1 MKQRVFGAAMLVA
14 VLSLGGLPR
23 AVAQEVGD
31 VAKGRMIATTICVE
45 CHVVGKGEFVSPT
58 GAAPAFARLAGT
70 AGMTSIALSAA
81 LLTSH
86 RQMPNIILQPDER
99 RDVIAY
105 ILSLK

>member
-1 MKQRVFGAAMLVA
+1 MKQRVVAVA
-14 VLSLGGLPR
+14 VLFGALSVFGVPR
-23 AVAQEVGD
+23 AFAQEGD
-31 VAKGRMIATTICVE
+31 VASGRMIATTVCVA

-70 AGMTSIALSAA
+70 PGMTSIALTAA

>member
-1 MKQRVFGAAMLVA
+1 MKQRVLAVVFAAVSVFGA
-14 VLSLGGLPR
+14 SL
-23 AVAQEVGD
+23 AFAQEEGD
-31 VAKGRMIATTICVE
+31 VAKGRMIATTICVA

-58 GAAPAFARLAGT
+58 GAAPAFARLAET
-70 AGMTSIALSAA
+70 PGMTSIALTAA

>member
-1 MKQRVFGAAMLVA
+1 MKQRVLAVVFAAVSAFGVSP
-14 VLSLGGLPR
+14 VI
-23 AVAQEVGD
+23 AQEEGD
-31 VAKGRMIATTICVE
+31 VAKGRTIATTICVA

-70 AGMTSIALSAA
+70 PGMTSIALTAA

-99 RDVIAY
+99 RDIIAY